1 MRARHHHSHHWSN
14 AVRIGQKASSTTN
27 YKFATLGTNLE
38 RAEMLEDD
46 RENSVPAGTRP
57 KPRLS
62 TCFATAW
69 ISLANFG
76 GRVLPRMSLAVALR
90 VSMGICVTGMS
101 SMIDICASVAA
112 FPSSLH
118 SHSIAHFHSITA
130 AFHSDRP
137 FVLHIHHR
145 PIIC

>member
-69 ISLANFG
+69 ISLASFG
-76 GRVLPRMSLAVALR
+76 GRVLPKMFLAIARR

-101 SMIDICASVAA
+101 SMIDICATVAA
-112 FPSSLH
+112 FRSRFPSNLV
-118 SHSIAHFHSITA
+118 AHFHSLSIT
-130 AFHSDRP
+130 FLLDPP
-137 FVLHIHHR
+137 FISYTHD
-145 PIIC
+145 

>member
-69 ISLANFG
+69 ISLAN
-76 GRVLPRMSLAVALR
+76 LALR

-118 SHSIAHFHSITA
+118 SHSVAHFHSITA

-137 FVLHIHHR
+137 FILHIHHR